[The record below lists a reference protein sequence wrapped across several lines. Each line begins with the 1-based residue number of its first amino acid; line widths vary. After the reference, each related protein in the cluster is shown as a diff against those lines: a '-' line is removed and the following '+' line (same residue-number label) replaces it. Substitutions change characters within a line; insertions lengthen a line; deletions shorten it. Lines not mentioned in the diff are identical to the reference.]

1 MTGGAALNSSG
12 GAVLDNTMEPT
23 ENSSTNDYAYVAQEA
38 EEY

>member
-23 ENSSTNDYAYVAQEA
+23 DVSSTNYAYVAEGA